1 MGHSTLTPE
10 LIELIAARFKALAE
24 PARLQILNALR
35 AREMTVNE
43 LVDATGLG
51 QANVSKHLQS
61 LHAARFVERR
71 KEGLFTYYSLAD
83 RAVFRLCDIMCGHL
97 EHEVADRRKTLAAR

>member
-1 MGHSTLTPE
+1 VGRATLTPE

-35 AREMTVNE
+35 AGEMTVNA
-43 LVDATGLG
+43 LVDATGLA

-83 RAVFRLCDIMCGHL
+83 RAVFRLCDIMCSHL
-97 EHEVADRRKTLAAR
+97 EHEVAARRKTLAAR

>member
-1 MGHSTLTPE
+1 MTPE
-10 LIELIAARFKALAE
+10 LIELIAGRFKALAE

-35 AREMTVNE
+35 GGEKTVNE
-43 LVDATGLG
+43 LVDSTGLG

-61 LHAARFVERR
+61 LYAARFVERR
-71 KEGLFTYYSLAD
+71 KEGLFTFYSIAD

-97 EHEVADRRKTLAAR
+97 DQEVTLRRRTLAAR